1 MIIINIYKLLKNLLI
16 SRYKMQFST
25 EPAEIIVQ
33 YSDTKQKIMATS
45 QLEVLW
51 TISFLIC
58 ISYCLADQFKYPRA
72 CWPTSPLPEPPLCRD
87 DVDNLQFAQNL
98 EHLEAELFLG
108 AGLGYGLDKVAPYF
122 KSLVALLQLGLEANL
137 DNLTRAIITEFGY
150 QEVGHLR

>member
-1 MIIINIYKLLKNLLI
+1 M
-16 SRYKMQFST
+16 T
-25 EPAEIIVQ
+25 
-33 YSDTKQKIMATS
+33 D
-45 QLEVLW
+45 QL
-51 TISFLIC
+51 
-58 ISYCLADQFKYPRA
+58 KYPRA

-108 AGLGYGLDKVAPYF
+108 GGLGYGLDKVAPYF